1 MKRYF
6 FLLLFI
12 LAYLSSLLAEDN
24 SVLSEGDW
32 YKISTSS
39 NGVYKLTYSDLKNL
53 GINTSDLQTKS
64 IKLFGNGGGMLPKLN
79 SEYRFSDLIENPL
92 KIYDIN
98 NNGVFESEDYLL
110 FYGMS
115 SDIWRFNETSNLFE
129 HDIHLFANE
138 VNYFITI
145 DNDSQG
151 IRIEE
156 KSPILNATKQ
166 ITEYN
171 AYAYHEQELENLI
184 QSGRKW
190 FGEQFLNGNS
200 RSFNF
205 SFPNLVESEE
215 INIKIGVVAR
225 SLEPSTFKIS
235 VNSDLLSDLS
245 LPSVS
250 PNYNAEYAI
259 ERSINQNY
267 LSFSQNIGVNLEYS
281 SSDNGAKAW
290 LDYVEINARRKLKLH
305 GNDLFFRDVESISNE
320 VGEFIIENA
329 NGFIV
334 WDITD
339 PTNAK
344 QLSTSVLGNTMFFN
358 DSLTFLH
365 EYFVF
370 NNSAYLTPMLRGPI
384 LNQNIHNIGSDVE
397 YIIVSHPDFLNA
409 ANRLADFHELKDNL
423 KSVVVTPQ
431 QVYNEFSS
439 GMQDVSAIRDFMKF
453 QYEKEGSELK
463 YLLLFGDGSYD
474 PKNRVE
480 NNTNFIPTYQSINST
495 SPTLSYVTDDYFA
508 LLDEDEGLFLNDFVD
523 IGVGRFPVSTL
534 SEANILV
541 DKVEQ
546 YYHKSSFGSWRNNI
560 AFIADDGDS
569 KDGNTFMRDSD
580 SLANIIDDNYTE
592 INIKKIYLD
601 NYAQESTPGGPRSEV
616 AQNII
621 NNSIEKGALVV
632 NYVGHGGPLGWAQ
645 ERILE
650 IDQIKNW
657 SNFDNLPLF
666 MTATCK
672 FSYFDNPDQKSA
684 GEYVLLNPDGGAI
697 ALLTTT
703 RLVYSGPNY
712 NLNTKFIN
720 TIFEKQNGNFPRLG
734 DVFKMTKV
742 LSGTSP
748 NNRNFT
754 LLGDPAL
761 RMAYP
766 QYDVVT
772 TMISDTLKA
781 LGEVTIEGQVEDNG
795 VLLSD
800 FNGTIYSTVYDKE
813 IIRTTLGQES
823 CTPMPYKDQNN
834 IIYKGSAS
842 VINGKFSFSFIV
854 PKDISYYVDTG
865 KISYYA
871 INDDELNPADA
882 NGFEESFVIG
892 GTADD
897 IIYDYDKAELSLF
910 MNDRNFKDGGI
921 TDKDPVLVADI
932 ADLSGI
938 NTVGNGIG
946 HDITAILDN
955 NTSAPYVINDF
966 YEAKKDDYS
975 RGEIRFPLYNLDKG
989 EHTITLKVWDVFN
1002 NPSEETINF
1011 VVVDENELII
1021 ADFSAF
1027 PNPFSNT
1034 TDIYFQHNKSDEE
1047 LDYILDI
1054 YSVTGIL
1061 VKSIEETS
1069 YNSFGYR
1076 IGPISWDGTNLYGA
1090 KISAGIYI
1098 AKLGVTDTR
1107 GNFSSKSIRIILLP

>member
-6 FLLLFI
+6 FLLLLL
-12 LAYLSSLLAEDN
+12 LANLANLFAEDN
-24 SVLSEGDW
+24 SILSQGDW
-32 YKISTSS
+32 YKISTTS

-53 GINTSDLQTKS
+53 GINTSNLKASS
-64 IKLFGNGGGMLPKLN
+64 IRLHGNGGGMLPKLN
-79 SEYRFSDLIENPL
+79 SETRCSDLIEVPI
-92 KIYDIN
+92 KIYDGN
-98 NNGVFESEDYLL
+98 NNGFFESEDYFL

-115 SDIWRFNETSNLFE
+115 SDIWRFNEISNLFE
-129 HDIHLFANE
+129 HEIHLFANE
-138 VNYFITI
+138 VNYFITV
-145 DNDSQG
+145 DNESQG
-151 IRIEE
+151 SRIEE
-156 KSPILNATKQ
+156 ETKILNPTKQ
-166 ITEYN
+166 ITEYS

-184 QSGRKW
+184 KSGRKW

-200 RSFNF
+200 INFNF
-205 SFPNLVESEE
+205 SFPDLLESEE
-215 INIKIGVVAR
+215 LNIKIGVAAR
-225 SLEPSTFKIS
+225 SLETSAFRINI
-235 VNSDLLSDLS
+235 NSAFFSDLS
-245 LPSVS
+245 VPSVS
-250 PNYNAEYAI
+250 SNSTAEFAI
-259 ERSINQNY
+259 ERSLNKKY
-267 LSFSQNIGVNLEYS
+267 LSSSQNIGINLEYS
-281 SSDNGAKAW
+281 SQDNGAKAW
-290 LDYVEINARRKLKLH
+290 LDYIEINARRKLKIH
-305 GNDLFFRDVESISNE
+305 GNDLFFRDIESISNE
-320 VGEFIIENA
+320 VGEFVIENA

-339 PTNAK
+339 QNHVR
-344 QLSTSVLGNTMFFN
+344 QLSTSMLGNTIFFN
-358 DSLTFLH
+358 DSLTSLH
-365 EYFVF
+365 EYIVF
-370 NNSAYLTPMLRGPI
+370 NNSAYLTPILRGAI
-384 LNQNIHNIGSDVE
+384 LNQNVHNIGADIE

-409 ANRLADFHELKDNL
+409 ANRLADFHEQKDNL
-423 KSVVVTPQ
+423 RSVVVTPQ
-431 QVYNEFSS
+431 QIYNEFSS

-453 QYEKEGSELK
+453 QYEKEDSELK

-480 NNTNFIPTYQSINST
+480 NNTNFIPTYQSLNST

-508 LLDEDEGLFLNDFVD
+508 LLDEDEGLFLDDFVD
-523 IGVGRFPVSTL
+523 IGVGRFPVSTV

-546 YYHKSSFGSWRNNI
+546 YYHQSSFGSWRNNI

-580 SLANIIDDNYTE
+580 SLANIVSDNYTE
-592 INIKKIYLD
+592 INIQKIYLD

-616 AQNII
+616 TQNII
-621 NNSIEKGALVV
+621 NNSIEKGALLV
-632 NYVGHGGPLGWAQ
+632 NYTGHGGPLGWAQ

-650 IDQIKNW
+650 IDQIQNW
-657 SNFDNLPLF
+657 NNFDNLPLF

-672 FSYFDNPDQKSA
+672 FSYFDNPEQKSA

-720 TIFEKQNGNFPRLG
+720 TIFEKQNGDFPRLG

-761 RMAYP
+761 RLAYP
-766 QYDVVT
+766 TYDVAT

-781 LGEVTIEGQVEDNG
+781 LGEVTIQGQVEGNG

-823 CTPMPYKDQNN
+823 CTPMPYRDQNN
-834 IIYKGSAS
+834 IVYKGSAS
-842 VINGKFSFSFIV
+842 VINGEFSFSFIV

-882 NGFEESFVIG
+882 NGFEEGFVIG
-892 GTADD
+892 GTADN
-897 IIYDYDKAELSLF
+897 ITYDYDKAELSLF

-921 TDKDPVLVADI
+921 TDKNPILIADVF
-932 ADLSGI
+932 DLSGI

-946 HDITAILDN
+946 HDITAVLDG
-955 NTSAPYVINDF
+955 NTSNPYVINDF

-989 EHTITLKVWDVFN
+989 DHTITLKVWDVFN
-1002 NPSEETINF
+1002 NPSEKTINF
-1011 VVVDENELII
+1011 VVFDENELVI
-1021 ADFSAF
+1021 ADFTAF
-1027 PNPFSNT
+1027 PNPFSNS
-1034 TDIYFQHNKSDEE
+1034 TDIYFQHNKADEE
-1047 LDYILDI
+1047 LNYVLDI
-1054 YSVTGIL
+1054 YSVTGVL
-1061 VKSIEETS
+1061 VKRIEESS
-1069 YNSFGYR
+1069 YNSIGYR
-1076 IGPISWDGTNLYGA
+1076 IGPISWDGTNLYGG
-1090 KISAGIYI
+1090 KISAGVYV
-1098 AKLGVTDTR
+1098 ATLGVRDKG
-1107 GNFSSKSIRIILLP
+1107 GNFSSKSMRIILLP